1 MGISVLP
8 KEDLSFVIGDHS
20 SPTSKSLLYVSNPG
34 TEAGMYTIEHLL
46 MRDRESKGDLESVFR
61 ERQKDLFQYQS
72 ERIFT
77 QKDHLFDSRP
87 VMSD

>member
-1 MGISVLP
+1 
-8 KEDLSFVIGDHS
+8 
-20 SPTSKSLLYVSNPG
+20 
-34 TEAGMYTIEHLL
+34 MYTIERLF

-61 ERQKDLFQYQS
+61 ERQKDFVQYQS

-77 QKDHLFDSRP
+77 QKDHLFGSRP